1 MTMRAAARPGEAPF
15 VLLDDNLAADG
26 TSYLFTE
33 PQEIVRCDEPGEVE
47 AALTRLSEAGRQGLY
62 AAGFLA
68 YELGY
73 LLEPKL
79 RSLLPPQRG
88 QPLLWMGLYERVEK
102 LRPAATTAW
111 LAERGGGGFELT
123 DLTLSLDEARYLEAF
138 DKVKSYIAAG
148 DVYQINLTMKYD
160 FSFSGNPI
168 DLYNELRIKQRVSH
182 GAVIAG
188 EDFTVLSLS
197 PELFLEVTDGK
208 AIARPMKGTAPRGP
222 TPGEDQTLQR
232 WLHEDPKS
240 RAENLMIVDLLRN
253 DLGRSALIGSVR
265 VTDLFR
271 VETYPTVHQMTSGI
285 EARLHPGIAFPEL
298 LAGLFP
304 CGSVTGAPKVRAMEI
319 IRELE
324 STPRGVYTG
333 AVGMIAPGGDLRFNV
348 AIRTLWLDD
357 AQRGEMGI
365 GSGIVYDSVGHDE
378 YEECLLKAEFLT
390 RPFVLF
396 DLIETLRWQAGE
408 YWLLERH
415 LDRLEASA
423 RHFLFDFDRD
433 AVRHALD
440 AAAGEL
446 DGPCFRVRLLLG
458 ADGRISVSPTPM
470 APPGPDARMRYVI
483 SDKRTDSRDPFFYHK
498 TTRRDLYDGE
508 HARLSRESGCDEVL
522 FLNERG
528 ELAEGSRTTLF
539 IERDGKLL
547 TPPIEAGILDGTLR
561 RELLESG
568 ERPVRETTL
577 RPHDLEAA
585 EAVYLGNSV
594 RGLVR
599 AVRVAKPD

>member
-1 MTMRAAARPGEAPF
+1 M
-15 VLLDDNLAADG
+15 LLDDSLAADG
-26 TSYLFTE
+26 WSYLFTE
-33 PQEIVRCDEPGEVE
+33 PCEVVRCDEPEGVQ

-79 RSLLPPQRG
+79 RPLLPEQRG

-102 LRPAATTAW
+102 LRPAAATAW
-111 LAERGGGGFELT
+111 LAERGGGGFELS
-123 DLTLSLDEARYLEAF
+123 DLTLSLDETRYLEAF

-148 DVYQINLTMKYD
+148 DVYQINLTMKYN
-160 FSFSGNPI
+160 FNISGNPI

-182 GAVIAG
+182 GAVVAG
-188 EDFTVLSLS
+188 EDFTLLSLS
-197 PELFLEVTDGK
+197 PELFLEVADGR
-208 AIARPMKGTAPRGP
+208 ALARPMKGTAPRGR
-222 TPGEDQTLQR
+222 TPAEDQALQR
-232 WLHEDPKS
+232 WLREDPKS
-240 RAENLMIVDLLRN
+240 QAENLMIVDLLRN

-265 VTDLFR
+265 VTDLFNI
-271 VETYPTVHQMTSGI
+271 ETYPTVHQMTSGI
-285 EARLHPGIAFPEL
+285 TARLHPGIALPEL

-324 STPRGVYTG
+324 TAPRGVYTG

-365 GSGIVYDSVGHDE
+365 GSGVVYDSDGHDE

-390 RPFVLF
+390 RPFVPF
-396 DLIETLRWQAGE
+396 ELIETLRWQAGE

-423 RHFLFDFDRD
+423 RHFLFDFEPG
-433 AVRHALD
+433 AVREALD
-440 AAAGEL
+440 AAAGEF
-446 DGPCFRVRLLLG
+446 DGPCIRVRLLLG
-458 ADGRISVSPTPM
+458 ADGRLAISSTPM
-470 APPGPDARMRYVI
+470 ALPGPEARMRYVI

-508 HARLSRESGCDEVL
+508 HARLSRESDCDEVL